1 MKHPVK
7 GDNKIIKSFK
17 GVFVTMNSTVSMMI
31 SALIFF
37 FILRGQLSG
46 MSKPLKKSGITLL
59 LPILYISTSLMQL
72 FDPTLHINEGQVIL
86 SLLLGIIISIP
97 LIVTTNFEV
106 RDNGSTFIKRNKTV
120 IVLLIM
126 IFALRFLAIGTIHAI
141 DPSTLSFMCNL
152 MTFGYIATWRIV
164 SFIKF
169 RGVSSSKHAALNV

>member
-1 MKHPVK
+1 
-7 GDNKIIKSFK
+7 
-17 GVFVTMNSTVSMMI
+17 MNSTVSLMI

-46 MSKPLKKSGITLL
+46 MRKPLKKSGVMLL

-72 FDPTLHINEGQVIL
+72 FDPSLHIREEQVIIA
-86 SLLLGIIISIP
+86 LLIGMIVSIP

-106 RDNGSTFIKRNKTV
+106 RDDGNTFIKRNKTV
-120 IVLLIM
+120 FVLLIV
-126 IFALRFLAIGTIHAI
+126 IFALRFLAIATIKSI

-152 MTFGYIATWRIV
+152 MTFGYIATWRII

-169 RGVSSSKHAALNV
+169 KGVSSSKQAVLNT

>member
-1 MKHPVK
+1 
-7 GDNKIIKSFK
+7 
-17 GVFVTMNSTVSMMI
+17 MNSTVSMII

-72 FDPTLHINEGQVIL
+72 FDPSLHIHEGQVIIA
-86 SLLLGIIISIP
+86 LLIGIIVSIP

-106 RDNGSTFIKRNKTV
+106 RDNGNTYIKRNKT
-120 IVLLIM
+120 IFVLLIV
-126 IFALRFLAIGTIHAI
+126 IFALRFLAIATINSI
-141 DPSTLSFMCNL
+141 NPSTLSFMCNL
-152 MTFGYIATWRIV
+152 MTFGYIATWRII

-169 RGVSSSKHAALNV
+169 RGVSSSKQAVLSV

>member
-1 MKHPVK
+1 
-7 GDNKIIKSFK
+7 
-17 GVFVTMNSTVSMMI
+17 MNSTVSMMI

-72 FDPTLHINEGQVIL
+72 FDPTLHIHEGQVIIA
-86 SLLLGIIISIP
+86 LLIGVIVSIP
-97 LIVTTNFEV
+97 LILTTNFEV
-106 RDNGSTFIKRNKTV
+106 RENGNTFIKRNKTV
-120 IVLLIM
+120 FVLLIV
-126 IFALRFLAIGTIHAI
+126 IFALRFLAIATIHSI

-152 MTFGYIATWRIV
+152 MTFGYIATWRII

-169 RGVSSSKHAALNV
+169 RGVSSSKKAVLSV

>member
-1 MKHPVK
+1 
-7 GDNKIIKSFK
+7 
-17 GVFVTMNSTVSMMI
+17 MNSTVSMII

-72 FDPTLHINEGQVIL
+72 FDPSLHIHEGQVIIA
-86 SLLLGIIISIP
+86 LLIGIIVSIP

-106 RDNGSTFIKRNKTV
+106 RDNGNTYIKRNKTV
-120 IVLLIM
+120 FVLLIV
-126 IFALRFLAIGTIHAI
+126 IFALRFLAIATINSI

-152 MTFGYIATWRIV
+152 MTFGYIATWRII

-169 RGVSSSKHAALNV
+169 RGVSSPKQAVLSI

>member
-1 MKHPVK
+1 
-7 GDNKIIKSFK
+7 
-17 GVFVTMNSTVSMMI
+17 MNSTVSMII

-72 FDPTLHINEGQVIL
+72 FDPSLHIHEGQVIIA
-86 SLLLGIIISIP
+86 LLIGIIVSIP

-106 RDNGSTFIKRNKTV
+106 RDNGNTYIKRNKTV
-120 IVLLIM
+120 FVLLIV
-126 IFALRFLAIGTIHAI
+126 IFALRFLAIATINSI
-141 DPSTLSFMCNL
+141 NPSTLSFMCNL
-152 MTFGYIATWRIV
+152 MTFGYIATWRII

-169 RGVSSSKHAALNV
+169 RGVSSSKQAVLSV

>member
-1 MKHPVK
+1 
-7 GDNKIIKSFK
+7 
-17 GVFVTMNSTVSMMI
+17 MNSTVSMMI

-72 FDPTLHINEGQVIL
+72 FDPSLHIHERQVVIA
-86 SLLLGIIISIP
+86 LLIGIILSIP
-97 LIVTTNFEV
+97 LIMKTNFEV

-120 IVLLIM
+120 FVLLIV
-126 IFALRFLAIGTIHAI
+126 IFVLRFLAIATINSI

-152 MTFGYIATWRIV
+152 MTFGYIATWRII

-169 RGVSSSKHAALNV
+169 RGVSSPKQAVLRV